1 MRYFRIEEDFL
12 EVLPE
17 SRIGVLVCEG
27 INNKITD
34 PEKYKEWLAESQAEA
49 MQYVTEEVFT
59 DNPVIRKW
67 RDAFY
72 RFRTKKGARSSV
84 EALLKRVKNGGNISS
99 INPLVD
105 IYNGIS
111 LRYGL
116 PVGGE
121 DIDKFE
127 GDNRLTLADGTEE
140 FVTYGSNEN
149 EPPYSGEV
157 IYKDDAGA
165 ICRCYNWRESVR
177 TMLTEETVNAF
188 MCIEMVDGEWAE
200 NLEKGMDHMAS
211 MIEKELGGKVRKAVL
226 DKYNRVLELL

>member
-1 MRYFRIEEDFL
+1 MKHFRLEEDFL
-12 EVLPE
+12 AVLPD
-17 SRIGVLVCEG
+17 SRIGILVCEG
-27 INNKITD
+27 INNKVQD
-34 PEKYKEWLAESQAEA
+34 PEKYADWLREA
-49 MQYVTEEVFT
+49 QEEAQQYVAAEVFT

-72 RFRTKKGARSSV
+72 KFRTKKGARCSV
-84 EALLKRVKNGGNISS
+84 EALLKRVKNGGEIRC

-111 LRYGL
+111 MKYGL

-127 GDNRLTLADGTEE
+127 GDTRLTLADGTEE
-140 FVTYGSNEN
+140 FVTYGSNES
-149 EPPYSGEV
+149 ESPYPGEV

-177 TMLTEETVNAF
+177 TMLTEDTTNAF
-188 MCIEMVDGEWAE
+188 MCIEMVDSEWSDV
-200 NLEKGMDHMAS
+200 LEKGMDELAA
-211 MIEKELGGKVRKAVL
+211 MIERELGGKVRKEIL
-226 DKYNRVLELL
+226 DRNNREIDLI